1 MAIVDIDSDAQKND
15 LIYLIRRAKAL
26 QPDLGAYIEHF
37 HYSDNVIVIKL
48 TNGFIKINESML
60 LKHKAGQEEFTQK
73 ELLKIG
79 HTFIKT
85 LL

>member
-1 MAIVDIDSDAQKND
+1 MAIVDINSDVQKNN
-15 LIYLIRRAKAL
+15 LIYLIRRVKAL
-26 QPDLGAYIEHF
+26 QPDLGSYIEHF
-37 HYSDNVIVIKL
+37 HYSDNVIIVKL
-48 TNGFIKINESML
+48 TNGFIKISESML
-60 LKHKAGQEEFTQK
+60 LKHQEGQEEVSQK

>member
-1 MAIVDIDSDAQKND
+1 MAIVDFNSDAQKND
-15 LIYLIRRAKAL
+15 LIYLIRRVKAL

-37 HYSDNVIVIKL
+37 HYSDNVIIVKL

-60 LKHKAGQEEFTQK
+60 LKYQVGLEEVTQK
-73 ELLKIG
+73 ELQKIG